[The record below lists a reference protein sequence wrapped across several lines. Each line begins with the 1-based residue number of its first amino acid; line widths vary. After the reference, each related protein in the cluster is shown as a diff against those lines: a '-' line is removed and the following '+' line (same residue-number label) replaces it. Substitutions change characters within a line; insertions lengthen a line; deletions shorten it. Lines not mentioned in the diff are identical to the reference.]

1 MLDRDE
7 VEVHENARKN
17 EVNIHPLTEQ
27 AWSIKDLSH
36 DQKVTPSVSF
46 NAPVNVST
54 CDFQNQP

>member
-1 MLDRDE
+1 M
-7 VEVHENARKN
+7 EVHENARKN
-17 EVNIHPLTEQ
+17 EVNIQPLTEQ

-46 NAPVNVST
+46 DAPVNVST